1 MLRLI
6 AFVICMLATSIVLAG
21 PIYAPMCLVSGASAS
36 SGSYAYP
43 LCPSSS
49 GGVIWYNI
57 GPTIDGQIQDAQ
69 NIATLT
75 TSLNNTISTVN
86 GHTTSINSLNSSVS
100 SLTSSLNT
108 TISTVNTNSSNITTL
123 QGNVSTLQ
131 TDLGTAQTDITDLE
145 TRVAALESATPS
157 GSSSFFGLPDLTPTQ
172 VGELSTAIILV
183 FAIAWAHRKAGG
195 TL

>member
-69 NIATLT
+69 NIATFT
-75 TSLNNTISTVN
+75 T
-86 GHTTSINSLNSSVS
+86 
-100 SLTSSLNT
+100 SLNT
-108 TISTVNTNSSNITTL
+108 TISTVITISSNITT
-123 QGNVSTLQ
+123 QQSNVSTLQ
-131 TDLGTAQTDITDLE
+131 TEHGTAQTDNTEKE
-145 TRVAALESATPS
+145 TRVAALE
-157 GSSSFFGLPDLTPTQ
+157 
-172 VGELSTAIILV
+172 
-183 FAIAWAHRKAGG
+183 
-195 TL
+195 